1 MDDIERRLAR
11 LEGQVELLVRLMS
24 DRNWPPAEAPPRGEF
39 CSMEEAM
46 RGFTPKQHAVMQ
58 MIASGVSTQEMGEVM
73 EVAES
78 TVKVHIR
85 GIMKRTGARTRA
97 QIAMYFER
105 CVKDIAPQEYERFSG
120 IPQDWYSNLDKYAD
134 VTNMLRVRTR

>member
-1 MDDIERRLAR
+1 MDDIEGRLAR

-24 DRNWPPAEAPPRGEF
+24 DRSWPPAEAPPSGK
-39 CSMEEAM
+39 CNEELM
-46 RGFTPKQHAVMQ
+46 REFTPKQHAVMQ
-58 MIASGVSTQEMGEVM
+58 MVADGVSTQEMAEVM